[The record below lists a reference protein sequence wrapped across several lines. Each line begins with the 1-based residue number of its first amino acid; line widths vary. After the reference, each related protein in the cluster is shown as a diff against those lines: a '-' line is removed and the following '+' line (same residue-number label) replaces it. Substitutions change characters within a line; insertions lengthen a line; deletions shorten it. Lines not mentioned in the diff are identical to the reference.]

1 MVKLVGIL
9 NFTPDSFSDKGR
21 FYDVDK
27 AMAQAGKLFDDG
39 ASIVD
44 IGGESTRPGATPL
57 AADEEWQRHPETAE
71 HALRLGEV
79 IINDVTGMN
88 NADMISVVARYGARC
103 IVSHLP
109 DTDIQTAHKLKD
121 VKGSDTVI
129 MDLMR
134 REKELAAAGIPKDHI
149 IFDPGIGFGKTQE
162 LNVELLEFAGYFP
175 GREVMIGYSKKSFLG
190 EEQYDTQ
197 VNLDAGRIAIA
208 AGAAYLR
215 VHDVAAHRA
224 LL

>member
-1 MVKLVGIL
+1 VLPRLI
-9 NFTPDSFSDKGR
+9 DK
-21 FYDVDK
+21 YP
-27 AMAQAGKLFDDG
+27 GKISLD
-39 ASIVD
+39 
-44 IGGESTRPGATPL
+44 TY
-57 AADEEWQRHPETAE
+57 HPETAE